1 MKKKNRITEKQISKA
16 QAGMRALGVFH
27 YALAGFL
34 LVLIVLLIA
43 AGPER
48 LGEAIHRQGSDALA
62 SLNRYDDEVAGV
74 TAIGLLLIQFGI
86 EVYLGW
92 STRRKANR
100 PDKMLI
106 KLILSGG
113 SVLMTLFSVIRS
125 GFSGAELGGLLYTLG
140 LNLITFLLALRIR
153 NTYQRLRRERA
164 GGTEAGDGSSAGDSG
179 AMGAGA

>member
-34 LVLIVLLIA
+34 LVMIVLLIA

-48 LGEAIHRQGSDALA
+48 LGEAIHRQGSEALA

-153 NTYQRLRRERA
+153 NTYERLRRERA
-164 GGTEAGDGSSAGDSG
+164 GGTETGDGSSPGGSG

>member
-1 MKKKNRITEKQISKA
+1 MDERWTELYRIMKKKNRITEKQISKA

-34 LVLIVLLIA
+34 LVMIVLLIA

-113 SVLMTLFSVIRS
+113 SVLMTLFSRS
-125 GFSGAELGGLLYTLG
+125 
-140 LNLITFLLALRIR
+140 
-153 NTYQRLRRERA
+153 YQTPAPRMLEPCS
-164 GGTEAGDGSSAGDSG
+164 T
-179 AMGAGA
+179 